1 VIRIAKY
8 LSFLFSWFSFASA
21 FAACTV
27 TTTGINFG
35 NYDVFN
41 TSPLNSTGS
50 VTVSCDSSPPPDVTI
65 SIGQSPTSGGF
76 IPRKMKNTILADTLS
91 YNVYQDAAGTL
102 IWGDGT
108 GGTSTVYLKNVKK
121 NRPVITT
128 IYAIVPP
135 QQNVSIGTYSDLLT
149 VTIVW

>member
-1 VIRIAKY
+1 VIRTAKY
-8 LSFLFSWFSFASA
+8 LSFLFAWFSFASA

-41 TSPLNSTGS
+41 SSPLKSTGTI
-50 VTVSCDSSPPPDVTI
+50 TVGCDSSPPTYVTI
-65 SIGQSPTSGGF
+65 SIGPSPTSGGF
-76 IPRKMKNTILADTLS
+76 IPRRMKNSSLADTLS
-91 YNVYQDAAGTL
+91 YNVYLDAAGTS

-108 GGTSTVYLKNVKK
+108 GGTNTVFLKNVKK
-121 NRPVITT
+121 NRPVNTT

-135 QQNVSIGTYSDLLT
+135 LQNVSIGTYSDILT
-149 VTIVW
+149 VTITP